1 MSRGV
6 YYVRGL
12 VEGSKRVEIY
22 RTANDGQRKA
32 ARAAGFRPRGVGVIR
47 VMLRELKFA
56 PVCYIRGLAPGS
68 SDPRTAEVFPVDSY
82 GTGTREIWP
91 V

>member
-1 MSRGV
+1 MSKSV

-22 RTANDGQRKA
+22 RTANDDQRKA
-32 ARAAGFRPRGVGVIR
+32 ARAAGFKPRSVGVIR

-56 PVCYIRGLAPGS
+56 PVMVIMGLAPGS
-68 SDPRTAEVFPVDSY
+68 TDPRTAEVFPIDSY
-82 GTGTREIWP
+82 ATGMRKIWP
-91 V
+91 G